1 MADLVTHEQW
11 TKLQQEAASDS
22 LIREEIWLDGKRTP
36 CFIAVDG
43 SARLH
48 LLITIAD
55 DKQDLPPDLHGVVA
69 RYVDADETF
78 IDISALATL
87 EAVVTPMFNQIVLS
101 VVQEGR
107 DPVHIVTEQMER
119 LRKAFTRVGAEISE
133 NKQIGLFGELWT
145 LLNIMIPAIGPRAA
159 THWSGPLSEKHDFVG
174 IGAHIEVKT
183 TTRSED
189 KHEISRID
197 QLRAPPGKR
206 LLLIS
211 IQLERTIAGE
221 ETIGTMRDHVIAA
234 LNNDGPALDAF
245 ERKMAAM
252 GWHDGLIQ
260 TGSLLKFN
268 VRSAFPFDVAGN
280 FPRLPDD
287 YLPPRGVTA
296 IQYTINIASCVI
308 LDTDECLAIAKAM

>member
-1 MADLVTHEQW
+1 MADPVSHEQW
-11 TKLQQEAASDS
+11 TKLREGAASDS

-43 SARLH
+43 AARLH
-48 LLITIAD
+48 LLIAVAD
-55 DKQDLPPDLHGVVA
+55 DQQNLPPDLHGVVA
-69 RYVDADETF
+69 RYADADEPF

-87 EAVVTPMFNQIVLS
+87 EAIVTPMFNQIVLS
-101 VVQEGR
+101 VVQDGR
-107 DPVHIVTEQMER
+107 DPVHIVTEQMEL

-133 NKQIGLFGELWT
+133 SKQIGLFGELWT

-159 THWSGPLSEKHDFVG
+159 AQWSGPLSEKHDFVG
-174 IGAHIEVKT
+174 NGAHIEVKT

-189 KHEISRID
+189 KHDISRID
-197 QLRAPPGKR
+197 QLRAPTGKR

-221 ETIGTMRDHVIAA
+221 ETIGTMRDHVLAA
-234 LNNDGPALDAF
+234 LNNDGPALDVF

-252 GWHDGLIQ
+252 GWHDDLVQ

-268 VRSAFPFDVAGN
+268 VRSALPFDVAGF

-287 YLPPRGVTA
+287 YAPPRGVIA
-296 IQYTINIASCVI
+296 IQYTINIAACAVLGS
-308 LDTDECLAIAKAM
+308 DECLAIARTM